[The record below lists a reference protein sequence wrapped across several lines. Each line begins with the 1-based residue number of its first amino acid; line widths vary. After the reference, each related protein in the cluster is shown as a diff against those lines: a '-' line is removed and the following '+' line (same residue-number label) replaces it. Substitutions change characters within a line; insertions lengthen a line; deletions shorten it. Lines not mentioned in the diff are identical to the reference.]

1 MTTIMLNILESADKI
16 PHPLALVLAYPA
28 IDFNYNSWMTPQD
41 LQVLRTEQS
50 TRNIPGIIEGKDH
63 MRHKSPLSVVDDS
76 ARPRPTPSTDPLSR
90 KSSWHRSLSGRF
102 KSSRSVAG
110 GMDVDNRRDEEKT
123 LRERVKTPVQEISLE
138 ALQQELQVAAAQAIE
153 QKESHKEPIGTRLTM
168 TSRTGYFQDRIISP
182 TMVSRQCRG
191 HQTVILLTRQGAQM
205 RAMAIL
211 YIGPR
216 HNPDF
221 ATDYYIS
228 PVLTPEV
235 LLAQF
240 PRTYLICGERDPFVD
255 DTVILAGRMRQA
267 KLNKREEARRKVR
280 QKLAQARSGL
290 RMSKSDAKSVEEDPI
305 LEEDEEDW
313 LSMRIIEGWG
323 HGFVSYA
330 RVCPPTK
337 IDPNIA
343 RTDANAFRNEARRR
357 ARAPRYRRLDR

>member
-1 MTTIMLNILESADKI
+1 MLNILESADKI

-110 GMDVDNRRDEEKT
+110 GMDVDTRRDEEKT

-182 TMVSRQCRG
+182 TMVS
-191 HQTVILLTRQGAQM
+191 
-205 RAMAIL
+205 
-211 YIGPR
+211 
-216 HNPDF
+216 
-221 ATDYYIS
+221 S
-228 PVLTPEV
+228 
-235 LLAQF
+235 
-240 PRTYLICGERDPFVD
+240 
-255 DTVILAGRMRQA
+255 
-267 KLNKREEARRKVR
+267 
-280 QKLAQARSGL
+280 
-290 RMSKSDAKSVEEDPI
+290 
-305 LEEDEEDW
+305 
-313 LSMRIIEGWG
+313 
-323 HGFVSYA
+323 
-330 RVCPPTK
+330 
-337 IDPNIA
+337 
-343 RTDANAFRNEARRR
+343 
-357 ARAPRYRRLDR
+357 